1 MPFYFVC
8 LCNALYISML
18 QRCENARWNLF
29 SARWIFMCTDIRA
42 PCRRMPFIF
51 PVGQEF
57 LAYWVRIPSLLGRK
71 NFSAGKFPYP
81 FRSVQPG
88 ASSGVASSVQCPL
101 LCVCICTQKQIHL
114 SPIARYYIINKIMWN
129 SVQLQ
134 YTDSLIL
141 DTGHWTLWS
150 HRHQK
155 STVQIFATPT
165 VR

>member
-1 MPFYFVC
+1 
-8 LCNALYISML
+8 
-18 QRCENARWNLF
+18 
-29 SARWIFMCTDIRA
+29 MCTDIRA

-101 LCVCICTQKQIHL
+101 LCVCICTQKQTHL

-141 DTGHWTLWS
+141 DTGHWTLDALEPQTS
-150 HRHQK
+150 KIHRANFCNANCQINRRLQFRPNAICNLFASK
-155 STVQIFATPT
+155 TVYI
-165 VR
+165 V

>member
-1 MPFYFVC
+1 
-8 LCNALYISML
+8 
-18 QRCENARWNLF
+18 
-29 SARWIFMCTDIRA
+29 MCTDIRA